1 MENSKTI
8 IKGLLAL
15 ACGAVLLGLSAIFVR
30 YSETSPS
37 LTAFYR
43 AFLAI
48 PFLYVWLR
56 LEKEEFSFE
65 ILQDKK
71 LLFLL
76 LIAGAFFAIDMA
88 IWNWSISFT
97 SVAHATLM
105 ANTAPIFVAVIGFLF
120 LGHKIK
126 SSFFIVLSLAMFGVF
141 LVVLA
146 GSGSDESRL
155 FGDSLGIAAAV
166 FYAGYILS
174 IKSVTNFLSPA
185 KALFLST
192 IFTAMFLLPVSIL
205 EAEVL
210 TPKSYRGWMILIAY
224 AFVSQT
230 LASGLITYGISK
242 VSAHLSSLILLIQP
256 IAAAIFGWLILSES
270 ISLMQGLGGVIVLF
284 AIYLATTREN

>member
-1 MENSKTI
+1 MENSKTFV
-8 IKGLLAL
+8 KGLLAL
-15 ACGAVLLGLSAIFVR
+15 SCGAVLLGLSAIFVR

-48 PFLYVWLR
+48 PFLYVWLKI
-56 LEKEEFSFE
+56 EKEEFSFE
-65 ILQDKK
+65 VLKDKK
-71 LLFLL
+71 LLPLL
-76 LIAGAFFAIDMA
+76 SISGAFFAIDMA

-105 ANTAPIFVAVIGFLF
+105 ANTAPIFVVVIGFLF

-126 SSFFIVLSLAMFGVF
+126 SSFFIVLSMAMVGVF

-146 GSGSDESRL
+146 GSGSDKSRL
-155 FGDSLGIAAAV
+155 FGDSLGIIAAV

-185 KALFLST
+185 KALFYST
-192 IFTAMFLLPVSIL
+192 VFTAIFLLPISLI
-205 EAEVL
+205 EAD
-210 TPKSYRGWMILIAY
+210 TFFPSSYKGWMVLIAY
-224 AFVSQT
+224 AVISQT

-242 VSAHLSSLILLIQP
+242 VSAHLSSLVLLIQP
-256 IAAAIFGWLILSES
+256 IAAAVFGWLILSEA
-270 ISLMQGLGGVIVLF
+270 ISLLQGFGGAIVLV
-284 AIYLATTREN
+284 AIYLAATKDN